1 MPRRLTKLSE
11 TIFIGSMVGAMAVA
25 TMAGCGAESQVPPPN
40 DANNMRGI
48 LRYYSMA
55 AVGLGRPPTK
65 MEELEA
71 TLIGAVDD
79 PTPFFRST
87 RDGQPYQVVWGQ
99 TLSQLPTDTVVVYE
113 SRGADGQ
120 RMVMQLN
127 GEQRLVSEEE
137 FAKIKFPKNYKPSVN

>member
-87 RDGQPYQVVWGQ
+87 RGRPAHGDAV
-99 TLSQLPTDTVVVYE
+99 E
-113 SRGADGQ
+113 RGAATRVRGRVCKDQ
-120 RMVMQLN
+120 
-127 GEQRLVSEEE
+127 VSEELQAE
-137 FAKIKFPKNYKPSVN
+137 RQLSSVALSAK